1 MAQQPRE
8 VPRSAVLERM
18 RRFLAA
24 QDPEEYP
31 PEVQMRIVDLDEVRT
46 APPDPDMDLQ
56 INILG
61 GLFELGEEAP
71 GRSESPDCSRSDGA
85 HTQAPLERGPHRLP
99 LRGRVHLC

>member
-1 MAQQPRE
+1 MAQPPRE

-46 APPDPDMDLQ
+46 ADARDPDMDLQ
-56 INILG
+56 IDILG
-61 GLFELGEEAP
+61 GLFELGEEP
-71 GRSESPDCSRSDGA
+71 QSESVDCPRSNGV
-85 HTQAPLERGPHRLP
+85 HKQAWLGRVPFRVP
-99 LRGRVHLC
+99 LR